1 MKRLLLSFITVL
13 CSVILL
19 NAQERYEVISSSSLN
34 VRSYASTSGQVIGT
48 LNSGTVVNVYE
59 INGDWAKI
67 IHNGRYGYISSKYIR
82 KSLPQSEEK
91 VVTSQ
96 TVERESAKTYNV
108 EWMIWVI
115 LGLTIVLS
123 IVNKKVRDGYILVG
137 TEYFLNSAL
146 FLLICIFECIYF
158 IKMGDERVWF
168 CMPDEI
174 GWIGAIIGFIAFG
187 WVVYTQ
193 IFGYFD
199 VIRDIKYNA
208 GDFNM
213 KLGLYSWPVAIV
225 LGLIASFA
233 GWDGVINWIIAILVV
248 CQIIQIVIIYVQVEE
263 KGGAAH
269 AVFACFVYLLASIAT
284 ILITLQFIQLLIIV
298 AIALFVICALASGSS
313 KSSSSR
319 DDEDEMYL
327 EDEHGHVVRV
337 RKTGWDRYE
346 GYNGKTYIEEPG
358 GKFKEKDW

>member
-19 NAQERYEVISSSSLN
+19 NAQESYEVISSSSLN

-174 GWIGAIIGFIAFG
+174 GWLGAIIGFIAFG

-213 KLGLYSWPVAIV
+213 KIGLYSWPVAIV